1 MLTGHLIGDILTV
14 DILTIDIFERQWI
27 FSQDNLTVDF
37 SKDGG
42 HLARRSRLGTSAL
55 AQPKVFL
62 LQDLGAILTLMKAIT
77 RAAMSESMWKL
88 SATRAI
94 ELVR

>member
-1 MLTGHLIGDILTV
+1 MDGLKEDISTV
-14 DILTIDIFERQWI
+14 DISTGH
-27 FSQDNLTVDF
+27 V
-37 SKDGG
+37 DGG
-42 HLARRSRLGTSAL
+42 HFDSGNLARRSPRGSTSAL

-77 RAAMSESMWKL
+77 RAAMSDSMWKL
-88 SATRAI
+88 SATRAM